1 MTKLDDYIQNKLLE
15 DFKYGKNDCMTFT
28 NGAVEAVT
36 GINHLKKIRKWN
48 SANEA
53 KKVLKHEKHKEFI
66 DIFDSRFRQHTNLN
80 KLKDGDIALV
90 NNPSDTTFSKYS
102 ATIYYKGKLVGISSS
117 GMITFPVES
126 GEYFFNIRS
135 LRIRG

>member
-1 MTKLDDYIQNKLLE
+1 MNELDKYIENKINE
-15 DFKYGKNDCMTFT
+15 DFIYGKNDCMTFT

-36 GINHLKKIRKWN
+36 GIDHLRKIRKWN
-48 SANEA
+48 SAKQA
-53 KKVLKHEKHKEFI
+53 KQVLKQEKHKKFI
-66 DIFDSRFRQHTNLN
+66 DIFDSRFRQHKNIN

-90 NNPSDTTFSKYS
+90 NNPSDNTFSKYS
-102 ATIYYKGKLVGISSS
+102 ATIYYKGKLIGVGSK

-126 GEYFFNIRS
+126 GEYYFNIRS